1 MQAGG
6 MSPFGAQNLIQAGTL
21 FGKRQKSHVPRI
33 DPQLMSLFRA
43 MPKAELHM
51 HLSGSA
57 PIHLI
62 RQFMREDGVPEAD
75 IRQQTVLKNYYDDLD
90 DFLATY
96 YKVPAQVKTP
106 DHFRR
111 ASRAIVQ
118 QAANE
123 NVQYLEIRSSILAKG
138 GATPEQIV
146 EAIETGI
153 REGTAW
159 VKKHRGFDMNVGLIV
174 LAQRA
179 GTPEQSMESARLAV
193 EFARRPGSLIRG
205 FDLAGSEGQHTV
217 LKHAEAL
224 KYVKKHGL
232 KLTVHAGET
241 PNSQGMSGVDSI
253 KAARKL
259 GADRIGHGLQLVN
272 DGKLLDQF
280 VKRKIPVEICPWSN
294 VQINAVEGFENH
306 PLPQFLQKG
315 VNASLSTDN
324 RMMSKITLTQQLAQL
339 WANNVVTCW
348 EQMKT
353 LSLNGVRGAFVPAGE
368 KRKLLNSFARQFTQL
383 EQGYR
388 DVINRFFCNTCDHP
402 KLADAAPTQKRA

>member
-1 MQAGG
+1 MSMGIGLPWGGQNVVRAQA
-6 MSPFGAQNLIQAGTL
+6 L
-21 FGKRQKSHVPRI
+21 FGRQKSHVPRV

-43 MPKAELHM
+43 VPKSELHM

-62 RQFMREDGVPEAD
+62 RQFMRESGMPED
-75 IRQQTVLKNYYDDLD
+75 EIRRQTILKNYYDDLD

-123 NVQYLEIRSSILAKG
+123 NVQYLEIRSSILSKG
-138 GATPEQIV
+138 GATPQDIV
-146 EAIETGI
+146 EAIEAGI
-153 REGTAW
+153 KEGQAW
-159 VKKHRGFDMNVGLIV
+159 ARQARGIDMNVGLIV

-179 GTPEQSMESARLAV
+179 GTPEQSLESAKLAV
-193 EFARRPGSLIRG
+193 ELAKRPGSLIRG

-224 KYVKKHGL
+224 RYVKRHGM

-259 GADRIGHGLQLVN
+259 GADRIGHGLQLIN
-272 DGKLLDQF
+272 DPKLMDQF
-280 VKRKIPVEICPWSN
+280 VKKKIPVEICPWSN
-294 VQINAVEGFENH
+294 VQINAVQGFENH
-306 PLPQFLQKG
+306 PLPQFLQNR
-315 VNASLSTDN
+315 VNVSLSTDN

-339 WANNVVTCW
+339 WANHVVTCW
-348 EQMKT
+348 EQVKT
-353 LSLNGVRGAFVPAGE
+353 LSLNGVRGAFIPAGE
-368 KRKLLNSFARQFTQL
+368 KRRLLNRFNRQFAQL
-383 EQGYR
+383 EQTYR
-388 DVINRFFCNTCDHP
+388 DVINQYFCQTCTHP
-402 KLADAAPTQKRA
+402 KLQAAPAARQA